1 MLYPPLATGE
11 LREKLSFQTSEMA
24 YVYPIPPP
32 HITPQ
37 AVGVVVLVKVC
48 EQADALSVR
57 AGVTLMFILTSLALL
72 VFTRISAEDLDEE
85 AAEMPHP

>member
-1 MLYPPLATGE
+1 
-11 LREKLSFQTSEMA
+11 
-24 YVYPIPPP
+24 VYPIPPP

-57 AGVTLMFILTSLALL
+57 AGVTLTLTWMLFALL
-72 VFTRISAEDLDEE
+72 VFTRTSAEDLDEE